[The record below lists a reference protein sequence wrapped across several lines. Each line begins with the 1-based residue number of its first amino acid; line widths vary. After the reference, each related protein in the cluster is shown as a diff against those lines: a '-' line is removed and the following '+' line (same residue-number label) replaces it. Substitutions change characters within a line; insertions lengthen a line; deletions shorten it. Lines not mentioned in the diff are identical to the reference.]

1 MTFLFD
7 VNRQLGFTELMA
19 LHRAA
24 CRPEDITMKCAIVTG
39 FNSAGKEIL
48 EYGLPIA
55 WLDGVLGSG
64 DGEKE
69 HGGILSG
76 AQRRYGALDP
86 RTNLVLEAGNLHG
99 VSDDTSP

>member
-1 MTFLFD
+1 MGTP
-7 VNRQLGFTELMA
+7 RT
-19 LHRAA
+19 
-24 CRPEDITMKCAIVTG
+24 
-39 FNSAGKEIL
+39 SAGR
-48 EYGLPIA
+48 GLPHRPIA

-76 AQRRYGALDP
+76 AQRRYGVDDP
-86 RTNLVLEAGNLHG
+86 RANLVLEAGNLHG